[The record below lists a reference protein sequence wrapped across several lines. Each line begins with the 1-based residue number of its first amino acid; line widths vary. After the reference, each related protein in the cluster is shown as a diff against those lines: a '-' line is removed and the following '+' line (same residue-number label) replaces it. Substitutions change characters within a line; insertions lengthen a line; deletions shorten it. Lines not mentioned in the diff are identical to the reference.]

1 MTKIVADPHLDL
13 VADTSAGPAAA
24 SKPGAS
30 DPALSELSIILC
42 TFPTAEAMGEIALTL
57 VGENLCACVNILH
70 ESLSIYRWNDEIVTN
85 KEVLCLIK
93 TSRASHAALV
103 ERLTELHPY
112 EVPEI
117 VTLATSAVN
126 APYLQWVNSV
136 TTGGTRSATAQELG
150 DADEAGEEPEADT
163 TR

>member
-13 VADTSAGPAAA
+13 VADASAQGAAPTSG
-24 SKPGAS
+24 
-30 DPALSELSIILC
+30 ALSELVVLLC
-42 TFPTAEAMGEIALTL
+42 TFPTAESIGEVALTL

-70 ESLSIYRWNDEIVTN
+70 EALSIYRWNDEIVTN

-93 TSRASHAALV
+93 TSRARHAELV

-126 APYLQWVNSV
+126 QPYLQWVNKV
-136 TTGGTRSATAQELG
+136 TSGGSRSATSQDPRQG
-150 DADEAGEEPEADT
+150 DGADENV
-163 TR
+163 